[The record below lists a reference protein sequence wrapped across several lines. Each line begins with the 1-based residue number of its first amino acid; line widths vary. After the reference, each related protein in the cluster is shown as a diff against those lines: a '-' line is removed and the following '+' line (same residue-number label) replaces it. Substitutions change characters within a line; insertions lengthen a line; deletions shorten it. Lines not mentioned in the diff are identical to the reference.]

1 MSRAAPHP
9 SATPSSPDD
18 AAAAQA
24 LIDRGLG
31 LLTRLADIGMEI
43 AEAAGRRAAALAET
57 PASPADAADPALAY
71 ARAARAVRLTV
82 ALQSRLLAERAALG
96 RAQAQARA
104 AEAGRRRERIHA
116 KVERTLETDRADAD
130 EVEELSS
137 RVWEQLRETE
147 DDDLAD
153 RPVAEVVARICRD
166 LGLSPAWAAAAF
178 AGPDPAALGP
188 AAAEPADFTPAPAGA
203 GCAATGRAFALTAG
217 RGSVGPPPS
226 SSSPPSHF
234 PSSSSGRPPGRSG
247 GRLGSPGPA

>member
-1 MSRAAPHP
+1 MSRAAPLP
-9 SATPSSPDD
+9 ATTPSSPDD

-24 LIDRGLG
+24 LIDRGLD

-43 AEAAGRRAAALAET
+43 AEAAGRRAVALAET

-71 ARAARAVRLTV
+71 ARAARAVRLTI

-96 RAQAQARA
+96 RAQALARA

-116 KVERTLETDRADAD
+116 KVERALEAERADED
-130 EVEELSS
+130 EVEQLSS

-147 DDDLAD
+147 DDDLAA

-166 LGLSPAWAAAAF
+166 LGLSPAWDAAAF

-188 AAAEPADFTPAPAGA
+188 AAAEPAAFRPRPEGM
-203 GCAATGRAFALTAG
+203 GFAAAGRAFAFPAG
-217 RGSVGPPPS
+217 AAALIPPPS
-226 SSSPPSHF
+226 SSSPPRC
-234 PSSSSGRPPGRSG
+234 RPP
-247 GRLGSPGPA
+247 LPG